1 MLFLK
6 IFGDGEIMKKYG
18 MQENICKDI
27 LEESNIGD
35 IDNSTFLVWKSELQ
49 KELPS
54 FWESMQGSKN
64 NYNQDIIS
72 KIEKLS

>member
-1 MLFLK
+1 
-6 IFGDGEIMKKYG
+6 
-18 MQENICKDI
+18 MQEISCNDN
-27 LEESNIGD
+27 LEDSNIGD

-72 KIEKLS
+72 KIEKIS

>member
-1 MLFLK
+1 
-6 IFGDGEIMKKYG
+6 MKKYG
-18 MQENICKDI
+18 MQEISCNDN
-27 LEESNIGD
+27 LEDSNIGD

-72 KIEKLS
+72 KIEKIS

>member
-1 MLFLK
+1 
-6 IFGDGEIMKKYG
+6 
-18 MQENICKDI
+18 MQEISCKDN
-27 LEESNIGD
+27 LEDSNIGD

>member
-1 MLFLK
+1 
-6 IFGDGEIMKKYG
+6 MKKYG
-18 MQENICKDI
+18 MQEISCKDN
-27 LEESNIGD
+27 LEDSNIGD